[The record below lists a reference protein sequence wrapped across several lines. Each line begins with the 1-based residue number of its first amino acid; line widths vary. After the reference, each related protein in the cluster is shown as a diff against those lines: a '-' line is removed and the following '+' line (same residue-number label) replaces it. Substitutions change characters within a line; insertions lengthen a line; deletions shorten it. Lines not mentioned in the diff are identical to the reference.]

1 MSEKTILVHITH
13 IGYAKTLDIN
23 GKPMDTQVLEPHRFV
38 KSGPIEET
46 MYFDLWLEN
55 EAGQISVKY
64 CEETESFEVGSSFKN
79 LTILGI
85 VPSISITNIGR
96 VMVDPLT

>member
-1 MSEKTILVHITH
+1 
-13 IGYAKTLDIN
+13 
-23 GKPMDTQVLEPHRFV
+23 
-38 KSGPIEET
+38 